1 LDLSL
6 AIHRIIEITFW
17 TVRILD
23 FGAIEK
29 YQSTSGTNVG
39 VDNNVNKSIN
49 ALLYLYGIYCYTR
62 KTRICLIGKTLY

>member
-1 LDLSL
+1 MKN
-6 AIHRIIEITFW
+6 IN
-17 TVRILD
+17 
-23 FGAIEK
+23 
-29 YQSTSGTNVG
+29 QTSGTNVG